1 MRLYIMS
8 QIKKP
13 LSSMLKGFFIFHR
26 IAPNRILVEMA
37 GVEPASASTTLE
49 NTTCLDIVYC
59 FNTKR
64 PDEQGTRRDP
74 LSLVQS
80 PEA

>member
-1 MRLYIMS
+1 MS

-59 FNTKR
+59 FNTK
-64 PDEQGTRRDP
+64 
-74 LSLVQS
+74 
-80 PEA
+80 